1 MMSKEEKKVQ
11 IDNIQKIADAL
22 FTKIESIKNLSEEE
36 YAELHALELKL
47 QKAISN
53 VLIHTLIDEN

>member
-1 MMSKEEKKVQ
+1 MMSKEERKVQ
-11 IDNIQKIADAL
+11 IDNIQKIADTL

-53 VLIHTLIDEN
+53 VLIHTLIAEN